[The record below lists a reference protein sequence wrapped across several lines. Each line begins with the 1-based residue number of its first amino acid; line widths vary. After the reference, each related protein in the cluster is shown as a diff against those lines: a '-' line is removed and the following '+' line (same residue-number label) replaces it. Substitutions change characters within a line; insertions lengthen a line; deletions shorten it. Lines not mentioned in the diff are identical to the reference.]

1 MEALRIICIIAA
13 IMFAIGALLVG
24 KSASRMTGVY
34 ISKIMGVAAVILV
47 IWAIFLPT
55 TGAVDFKY
63 CVLSGLAL
71 VVISL
76 MLIFK
81 VLPYI
86 LGVGIIYF
94 LIRFILWVLENAA
107 IEGGLVGTG
116 IILLILGGATLWI
129 IGMIHRARK

>member
-1 MEALRIICIIAA
+1 MEELRTVCIIAA
-13 IMFAIGALLVG
+13 IMLAIGALFVG
-24 KSASRMTGVY
+24 KRANRMIGIY

-47 IWAIFLPT
+47 IGAMFIPT
-55 TGAVDFKY
+55 TGAVDFRY
-63 CVLSGLAL
+63 CVLSGLAF
-71 VVISL
+71 VVLSL
-76 MLIFK
+76 MIIFK

-116 IILLILGGATLWI
+116 IILLILGGAALWI